1 MHLDGMK
8 FEEDMMANL
17 GKLPKTLKTTYSRI
31 LKLMREQTMDRGWEL
46 TTRALKW
53 IMCSRELLSCEVWA
67 TATYWPRHIPKDAS
81 NMLFEL
87 CHNLVM
93 WDAELQVVRF
103 IHLSVQEFLES
114 EFDSLDIN
122 FMAFETC
129 LSTFDQSHFP
139 EVPERTEMP
148 TFFFSIGSG
157 PHHIDVHD
165 PPLDSFLDYSTIY
178 WVDHVHHSYTC
189 ETHLS
194 EQMLDQLERFL
205 GTLAQPG
212 KSFCNWHYH
221 LTDGMFASRVRLHTR
236 EILRDIMYRLA
247 STRPNPLFAAAYF
260 PFGGE
265 LQKLWHCNSF
275 DINSRNGFGESLLFV
290 ASMRGNNRVADLLL
304 TKLESVDAGD
314 CTFLRNAILIA
325 IEHRHA
331 TLAVQLIDANPTFEI
346 SRKLISVSIGD
357 WSNIKLPVPDVAYYG
372 LKYQTQ
378 TLWKL
383 VPGSDPRSPYT
394 AYPKPDFKEV
404 MSTILAGIRNFR
416 VTPDAVTEIARKLHH
431 QVMEVILDR
440 GPDLPI
446 TNSIVDAAREN
457 SDFGKEMV
465 QTILSQTRK
474 HKITPAAMLAIVANF
489 GPTVVQMALARM
501 PDTKITKTILI
512 AAARN
517 NKGDEVLALI
527 SAGDDG
533 VGINP
538 ETVIAIV
545 QECRSKVMKLFFR
558 RFSNFQITESI
569 VRGIARHNCF
579 KPVPFMGNPTALISR
594 RERMMSALCA
604 GDHPLKITEEAV
616 EAVVENFDKSGV
628 LKFIARVP
636 SVRLTGS
643 LVIAAAAG
651 NRWSGIEMLEMLL
664 GRDPSFLITEEIAIL
679 AAGTIVVAEK
689 LVTLLLVSNPK
700 IQITEGILIAAAGN
714 RWGGKQVIDVLLASD
729 PNVAITEEIMKAAA
743 GNRWSG
749 TQVMEELLAKDPSVA
764 ITEEIM
770 KEAAANLFMAEK
782 VLMLLLS
789 RDIKPPITEAILI
802 AAAGNYWSGKEVVK
816 LLLACGDTILI
827 TEAVVAEA
835 VRNERCGMEVIK
847 VLLGNTDISWGTL
860 QM

>member
-53 IMCSRELLSCEVWA
+53 IMCSRQLLSCEVWA
-67 TATYWPRHIPKDAS
+67 TATYWPRNIPKDAT

-129 LSTFDQSHFP
+129 LSTFHPRYFP
-139 EVPERTEMP
+139 EVPVRTEMP
-148 TFFFSIGSG
+148 TFCMGIGGG
-157 PHHIDVHD
+157 PRRIEVCD

-178 WVDHVHHSYTC
+178 WVDHVHLSYTC

-212 KSFCNWHYH
+212 KSFCNWHYQ
-221 LTDGMFASRVRLHTR
+221 LTDGMFAVRAELHTR

-247 STRPNPLFAAAYF
+247 STQPNPLFAAAYF

-265 LQKLWHCNSF
+265 LQKLWHCNYF
-275 DINSRNGFGESLLFV
+275 DINCRNGFGESLLFV
-290 ASMRGNNRVADLLL
+290 ASMRGNNRVVDLLL
-304 TKLESVDAGD
+304 TKLMNVDAGD
-314 CTFLRNAILIA
+314 STFLRNAILIS

-331 TLAVQLIDANPTFEI
+331 TLAVQLIDADPTFKI
-346 SRKLISVSIGD
+346 SENLVNVSIGD
-357 WSNIKLPVPDVAYYG
+357 WSNIELPAPDIPYSA

-383 VPGSDPRSPYT
+383 IPGSDPKSPWT
-394 AYPKPDFKEV
+394 GNPKPDFKEV

-446 TNSIVDAAREN
+446 TDSIVDAAREN
-457 SDFGKEMV
+457 PDFGEEMV
-465 QTILSQTRK
+465 KTILSQTRK
-474 HKITPAAMLAIVANF
+474 HRIIPAAVLAIVANF
-489 GPTVVQMALARM
+489 GPTVVQMLLARM
-501 PDTKITKTILI
+501 PDIKITKKILI

-527 SAGDDG
+527 SAGDDEA
-533 VGINP
+533 GINP

-545 QECRSKVMKLFFR
+545 QECRSSVMKLFFR
-558 RFSNFQITESI
+558 RFPNFEITESI
-569 VRGIARHNCF
+569 VRGIARHDCF
-579 KPVPFMGNPTALISR
+579 GPVPFMANPTALITR

-604 GDHPLKITEEAV
+604 GDHPLRITGKAV

-636 SVRLTGS
+636 SVRLTSS

-664 GRDPSFLITEEIAIL
+664 GRDPSFLITEEIATL

-689 LVTLLLVSNPK
+689 LITLLRASNPK
-700 IQITEGILIAAAGN
+700 IQITEGILTAAAGN
-714 RWGGKQVIDVLLASD
+714 RWGGKQVIKALLSSD
-729 PNVAITEEIMKAAA
+729 PNVAITEEMMKAAA

-749 TQVMEELLAKDPSVA
+749 TQVMEELLAKDPPVA
-764 ITEEIM
+764 ITEEIL
-770 KEAAANLFMAEK
+770 KAAAANLFMAEK
-782 VLMLLLS
+782 VLALLLS
-789 RDIKPPITEAILI
+789 RDIKTPITEAILI

-816 LLLACGDTILI
+816 LLVARGDTILI
-827 TEAVVAEA
+827 TEAVIAEA

-847 VLLGNTDISWGTL
+847 VLLTSTNIAWGPL